1 MPDFHPTA
9 IIRGEVELADDVL
22 VGPGCVL
29 DGMSG
34 PITVGAGTRLIGNV
48 YLYGPL
54 KIGTANTLYPGV
66 CIGFAPQSVGFDD
79 SVAGP
84 GVLIGDHNVLRE
96 GVTIHRAITDEGPTT
111 IGHQCYFMV
120 NAHAGHDVQVG
131 DHCVLVNGAL
141 LGGHAVVGSWV
152 TVGGNSTV
160 HQFTRLGRGAFLSGS
175 LGVARDLPPF
185 FMATATNHVGSL
197 NVIGMRRMNLSA
209 QEIEDIRWVYK
220 MFYRRR
226 LLPAAALEQIKTR
239 ANRPII
245 AEYVEFMSKCR
256 RGLCPGQQQLKRVT
270 IPIVTEAA
278 ETPLPG

>member
-1 MPDFHPTA
+1 MPDVHPTA

-29 DGMSG
+29 DGRSG
-34 PITVGAGTRLIGNV
+34 PITVGAGTRLIGIV

-54 KIGTANTLYPGV
+54 KIGTVNTLYPGV
-66 CIGFAPQSVGFDD
+66 CIGFAPQSVGSDH
-79 SVAGP
+79 SVAGH

-111 IGHQCYFMV
+111 IGHHCYFMV
-120 NAHAGHDVQVG
+120 NTHAGHDAQVG

-141 LGGHAVVGSWV
+141 LGGHVELGSWV
-152 TVGGNSTV
+152 TLGGNATV

-175 LGVARDLPPF
+175 LGVARDVPPF
-185 FMATATNHVGSL
+185 FMATATNFVGSL

-220 MFYRRR
+220 MFYRRQ
-226 LLPAAALEQIKTR
+226 LSPAAALEQIKIR
-239 ANRPII
+239 ADRPII
-245 AEYVEFMSKCR
+245 AEYVEFTSKSR
-256 RGLCPGQQQLKRVT
+256 RGLCPGRHQPKRVT

-278 ETPLPG
+278 GTHLTG